1 MTTNN
6 IVSLIQE
13 SIRKYYPDNI
23 YDDRDYRNDLQLIDE
38 GKYPNMTELRK
49 HQNEL
54 GIKKIRVTGDNQYI
68 CLESMVNQ
76 KTVKLKY
83 VEGVIYQVINTKER
97 VADELVD
104 KQKLDE
110 IMNYLLND

>member
-1 MTTNN
+1 MTINS
-6 IVSLIQE
+6 IVSLVRE

-23 YDDRDYRNDLQLIDE
+23 YDDKDYQHDLQLIDE
-38 GKYPNMTELRK
+38 GKYPNMTELRQ

-54 GIKKIRVTGDNQYI
+54 VIKKIRVTSDNQYI
-68 CLESMVNQ
+68 CLQSTVNQ

-97 VADELVD
+97 VGDELVD

-110 IMNYLLND
+110 IMNYLLN

>member
-1 MTTNN
+1 MTMNS
-6 IVSLIQE
+6 IVSLVRE

-38 GKYPNMTELRK
+38 GKYPSMTALREYQK
-49 HQNEL
+49 EL
-54 GIKKIRVTGDNQYI
+54 GMKKIRVTGDNKYI

-76 KTVKLKY
+76 KIVKLKY

-97 VADELVD
+97 VGDELVD
-104 KQKLDE
+104 KRKLDE